1 MAKKL
6 AFDVCASPVSVPE
19 ARRDAAVHI
28 PFNTMAQALDSAF
41 LLLRAGWRV
50 YRVSGPDGFEL
61 TEELIGQ
68 YCNPVYGP
76 AQLALEEK
84 NAI

>member
-1 MAKKL
+1 M
-6 AFDVCASPVSVPE
+6 AFDVYASPIPVPQE
-19 ARRDAAVHI
+19 RRDTMVDI
-28 PFNTMAQALDSAF
+28 PFDTMAQALDSAF
-41 LLLRAGWRV
+41 SLLRAGWHV

-61 TEELIGQ
+61 TEELIGR

-76 AQLALEEK
+76 AQLALEEA